1 MPQPCPAHQ
10 WDHPTESCPY
20 CRETGDASNARRT
33 QRLSQAI
40 AATIRGDASRVVE
53 WFTHD
58 VVGSGPVRIQDV
70 REIRAG

>member
-1 MPQPCPAHQ
+1 VPHTCRAHQ

-20 CRETGDASNARRT
+20 CREIGDASNARR
-33 QRLSQAI
+33 
-40 AATIRGDASRVVE
+40 AAALPGDDCYDRGDAARVTE
-53 WFTHD
+53 WLTHD